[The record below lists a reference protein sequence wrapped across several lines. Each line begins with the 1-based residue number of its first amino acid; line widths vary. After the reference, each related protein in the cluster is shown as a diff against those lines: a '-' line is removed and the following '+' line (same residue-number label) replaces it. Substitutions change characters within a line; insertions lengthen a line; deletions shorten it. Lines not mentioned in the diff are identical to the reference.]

1 MQRWRQQYLGLAGF
15 PPTMASAEIDQFF
28 TFNRRELTV
37 IARRRGSLNR
47 LSVGLQIGFL
57 RMTGRTVN
65 SFQILPI
72 AVLKHLGVQL
82 RLAPPRLASIR
93 ALYRRQRTL
102 FDHQRIAMKVLG
114 FRHLTDHA
122 ERGLTAHLRRSAEA
136 TFSGE
141 ALTAVAR
148 VWLYEHS
155 YVLPGDRRVADVMR
169 AALRHAEQTLSQHI
183 TAQFTTETAA
193 NWVKRLTALRED
205 EAVSL
210 LEWLREPPH
219 RAGRRDIAEHV
230 QRAQVLRELGAD
242 DGDWTHITEARLY
255 HYARAMLRRK
265 PAALRRLRE
274 PRRTVELACF
284 LRWQLQQSTDTL
296 LDLAD
301 HRIADLWRAARD
313 RVEATASLKVVRY
326 RDVITTMIALVD
338 DQSISDQTFRER
350 VRAVAAPFAGEL
362 TGNRSAAIRQEL
374 SNQSRTVRPLLKQV
388 MDVPLDLPAGHP
400 LATALPA
407 LRAIYATDSR
417 SLPKGAANPFP
428 KVWSPLIECAATPE
442 AALGAFEAATLMML
456 KRSLRNGSASTRQSL
471 TYRGQQDILIPAA
484 VWDREQDRLTGE
496 LGLPGSIDALITG
509 LHDTLQASLRSLAA
523 AVAEGVVFV
532 EQDRLRIPRVKAD
545 PEPPDVTALRN
556 EITAAIGPVQ
566 LPDLLV
572 QLDSQVRFSWIL
584 LGRSPHNEREL
595 YTLYCALLAQ
605 GSNLSA
611 ADLARMVDGPSADS
625 IGWFMRTLEEEG
637 RLRQAS
643 DAVVDYLRSHKIA
656 SQWGEGLFVS
666 SDMMSLEATRH
677 LWSARL
683 DPRRR
688 TYAVGTYTHVLDQW
702 PIIYDQPIVLNR
714 RQAGAAIEG
723 AMRQQ
728 HVELEK
734 LAVDTHGF
742 TYFAMALAK
751 LLGFDLCP
759 RLADLGD
766 RKLFVPRGIEVPD
779 VLLPITER
787 LTLGNT
793 VRRGWDSLV
802 RIAASINGGWCS
814 ATTVLD
820 LYGAAAKGDPAYECG
835 NTLGKLLR
843 TIYLCDLLSNPGFRH
858 ELQRVLNQG
867 ETVHELQRAIH
878 NGPIGARHG
887 RSRQELVAISGALT
901 LLTNVVMA
909 WNTAQMQRLAEAR
922 WGGRPPAVL
931 ARIAPVAF
939 AHINLRGMFN
949 FSLGTSH
956 HHLIESLADPRM
968 RRA

>member
-1 MQRWRQQYLGLAGF
+1 MQRWRQRYLGLAGF

-28 TFNRRELTV
+28 TFSRRELTV
-37 IARRRGSLNR
+37 VTRRRGPLNR

-57 RMTGRTVN
+57 RMAGRTLN
-65 SFQILPI
+65 SFQILPV
-72 AVLKHLGVQL
+72 AVLKHLGAQL
-82 RLAPPRLASIR
+82 RLAPPHLASIR

-102 FDHQRIAMKVLG
+102 FDHQRVAMEALG

-136 TFSGE
+136 TFSAE

-155 YVLPGDRRVADVMR
+155 YVLPGDRRVADVVR
-169 AALRHAEQTLSQHI
+169 AALRHAEQVLSRQI
-183 TAQFTTETAA
+183 IAQFTTETTA
-193 NWVKRLTALRED
+193 NWVTRLTALREG

-210 LEWLREPPH
+210 LEWLRNPPH

-255 HYARAMLRRK
+255 HYARAMLHRK
-265 PAALRRLRE
+265 PATLRRLRE

-284 LRWQLQQSTDTL
+284 LRWQLLQLTDTL

-313 RVEATASLKVVRY
+313 RVEATASLKLARY
-326 RDVITTMIALVD
+326 RHVITTMIALAD
-338 DQSISDQTFRER
+338 DLSISDQTFRER

-362 TGNRSAAIRQEL
+362 MGNRSAAIRQEL
-374 SNQSRTVRPLLKQV
+374 SSQNRTVRPLLKQM

-407 LRAIYATDSR
+407 LRAIYAADGR
-417 SLPKGAANPFP
+417 SLPKGTANPFP
-428 KVWSPLIECAATPE
+428 KVWSLLIECAATPE

-471 TYRGQQDILIPAA
+471 TYRGQEDILIPAA
-484 VWDREQDRLTGE
+484 VWDTEQDRLTGE
-496 LGLPGSIDALITG
+496 LGLPASIDTLVTG
-509 LHDTLQASLRSLAA
+509 LHDTLQASLDSLAA
-523 AVAEGVVFV
+523 AVAEGMVFV
-532 EQDRLRIPRVKAD
+532 EQDRLRIPRLKAD
-545 PEPPDVTALRN
+545 PEQPDVTALRN
-556 EITAAIGPVQ
+556 EITTAIGPVQ

-677 LWSARL
+677 LWNARL

-723 AMRQQ
+723 AMRQR

-759 RLADLGD
+759 QLADLGD
-766 RKLFVPRGIEVPD
+766 RKLYVPRGLEVPD

-793 VRRGWDSLV
+793 VRRGWDALV
-802 RIAASINGGWCS
+802 RIAASVNGGWCA

-835 NTLGKLLR
+835 NALGKLLR
-843 TIYLCDLLSNPGFRH
+843 TIYLCDLLGNPGFRR

-922 WGGRPPAVL
+922 WGGRPPAAL

-949 FSLGTSH
+949 FSLGASH
-956 HHLIESLADPRM
+956 RHLIEPLAEPPM